1 MADRDTGRM
10 PQGNGVIDAA
20 IVVAALIFTW
30 GSPNKEPRFQ
40 IAGSGNGVV
49 RLDTDS
55 GEMLACDMQGCRRI
69 ELPMRAKTWGPF
81 KVVVNNVENNV
92 GNNLENKKQQKQQEQ
107 QKQLPPPRQ
116 P

>member
-1 MADRDTGRM
+1 MADQNNGRL
-10 PQGNGVIDAA
+10 PQGNGVIAA
-20 IVVAALIFTW
+20 GIIIAALIIAW
-30 GSPNKEPRFQ
+30 GSPKDPRFQ

-69 ELPMRAKTWGPF
+69 ELPMRAKTWGP
-81 KVVVNNVENNV
+81 VTLQV
-92 GNNLENKKQQKQQEQ
+92 GDDRKPAVQPQQQPKA
-107 QKQLPPPRQ
+107 LPPPKQ

>member
-1 MADRDTGRM
+1 MADRNNGRL
-10 PQGNGVIDAA
+10 PQGNGVIAA
-20 IVVAALIFTW
+20 GIVIAALILAW
-30 GSPNKEPRFQ
+30 GSPSKEPRFQ

-69 ELPMRAKTWGPF
+69 ELPMRTKIWGP
-81 KVVVNNVENNV
+81 VTLQV
-92 GNNLENKKQQKQQEQ
+92 GDDRKSPQQQQQ
-107 QKQLPPPRQ
+107 QAQPLPPPKQ

>member
-1 MADRDTGRM
+1 MADHNARL
-10 PQGNGVIDAA
+10 PQGNGVIAA
-20 IVVAALIFTW
+20 GIVIAALILAW
-30 GSPNKEPRFQ
+30 GSPSKEPRFQ

-69 ELPMRAKTWGPF
+69 ELPMRARTWGP
-81 KVVVNNVENNV
+81 VTLQV
-92 GNNLENKKQQKQQEQ
+92 GDDRKPAVQPQLD
-107 QKQLPPPRQ
+107 QKQLPPPKQ